1 MVSLSICTASWF
13 LRRIILVLI
22 CMFYANGTRYFLRVL
37 VWYIHTRRTFYEAKQ
52 GCGVMSCTSFSY
64 WGACWSKILVLIWD
78 HMYVREDLLLLI
90 FYWNIL
96 FLVDTWSSV
105 VVSRYDC
112 FSVSITCGATHAGR
126 ILFDTKRKR
135 ENSGVWPFEVR
146 VMLLRSRAWM
156 ILAGTHH
163 TTVVSHR

>member
-64 WGACWSKILVLIWD
+64 WGACWSKILVLTYIFVC
-78 HMYVREDLLLLI
+78 MYVRIVTFDFSLKYFI
-90 FYWNIL
+90 
-96 FLVDTWSSV
+96 FLVGTWYLV
-105 VVSRYDC
+105 VGSGYDFV
-112 FSVSITCGATHAGR
+112 FSFNNMRRNGATHVGR
-126 ILFDTKRKR
+126 ILSDTKRKR
-135 ENSGVWPFEVR
+135 ETAVCGLSTSGWCC
-146 VMLLRSRAWM
+146 
-156 ILAGTHH
+156 
-163 TTVVSHR
+163 